1 MRTNASL
8 QSPYGYQDLERLMTM
23 MTGDEKHSL
32 SATSTLDVIWVLYD
46 SVLQVSPDAPEDPER
61 DRFLLSKG
69 HGPMAYYAVLAAKG
83 FIPVERLANFGRFD
97 SPLGYHPDS
106 NLIPGVEIASG
117 SLGHGLPIATGVA
130 SALRLKGMTQ
140 PRVFC
145 LIGDA
150 ELDEGSNHEAIALA
164 GRLGLDRLT
173 TIVIDNRSASHSWP
187 GGIEARFEVE
197 GWSSAVVDG
206 RDHEDIKTG
215 LLQPHS
221 GQPHVLVAK
230 VEEK

>member
-1 MRTNASL
+1 MPTR
-8 QSPYGYQDLERLMTM
+8 SPYGYQDLGRLMTF
-23 MTGDEKHSL
+23 MTGDEKHSF
-32 SATSTLDVIWVLYD
+32 SATSTLDVIWALYH
-46 SVLQVSPDAPEDPER
+46 SVLQVSPDSPGDIER

-83 FIPVERLANFGRFD
+83 FIPVEQLATFGSFD
-97 SPLGYHPDS
+97 SPLGLHPDS

-117 SLGHGLPIATGVA
+117 ALGHGLPIATGIA
-130 SALRLKGMTQ
+130 AALRLKGMTQ

-145 LIGDA
+145 LIGDG
-150 ELDEGSNHEAIALA
+150 ELDEGSNHEAIAVA
-164 GRLGLDRLT
+164 GRLALDSLT
-173 TIVIDNRSASHSWP
+173 TIVIDNRSAKLGWP
-187 GGIEARFEVE
+187 GGIETRFESE
-197 GWSSAVVDG
+197 GWSSAVIDG

-221 GQPHVLVAK
+221 GRPHVVVAK